1 MIGTLLRKN
10 FREADAI
17 LIGASNGLSI
27 TEGLHLFADNAAF
40 DELFGDFKQKYGLR
54 CILQGMMAGWPSE
67 EEKWA
72 FWARLIHHY
81 CGQYQPTPVMNDL
94 KAIVGEKDYFVVT
107 SNGEG
112 HFELCGFDPTKIYE
126 IEGNWFTMQCAR
138 PCHDT
143 LYSSLEV
150 VEKFISCRTGRPCA
164 YRVGAALSQVRRSHG
179 HPHGCGS
186 ENDPGY
192 RCPGTVPKLSE
203 NLPRKETGG
212 SGAGHWLA

>member
-1 MIGTLLRKN
+1 MIDWNPIAEK

-107 SNGEG
+107 SNGEV
-112 HFELCGFDPTKIYE
+112 
-126 IEGNWFTMQCAR
+126 
-138 PCHDT
+138 T
-143 LYSSLEV
+143 LNCVASIRRKSMR
-150 VEKFISCRTGRPCA
+150 SRATGLRCSVPA
-164 YRVGAALSQVRRSHG
+164 PATTPSIQV
-179 HPHGCGS
+179 
-186 ENDPGY
+186 
-192 RCPGTVPKLSE
+192 
-203 NLPRKETGG
+203 
-212 SGAGHWLA
+212 